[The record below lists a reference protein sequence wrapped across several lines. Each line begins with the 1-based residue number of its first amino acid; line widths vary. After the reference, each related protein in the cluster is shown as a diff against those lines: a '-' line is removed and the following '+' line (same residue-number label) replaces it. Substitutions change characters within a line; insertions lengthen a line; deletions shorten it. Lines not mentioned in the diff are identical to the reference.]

1 MRDLSF
7 YNELLQNEDRRYRNQ
22 LDVIDSKLDAVKPW
36 IELSEKA
43 SKLAYDLDEKR
54 SKKERAKGAIQ
65 AARDV
70 FPGEKLNNYHKTKEN
85 LHQADININN
95 EIVKLDNEGISTNMI
110 SKMKDMSKNM
120 SFTYA
125 EIMAEKAADHYPSW
139 LEAQLAGNDVLE
151 IDLTA
156 QGGRKFKVNDI
167 QTEAELTEALAVLKE
182 TYFDISGLSE
192 FNELIVY
199 DKAWDKINKAERT
212 LIKAKQKDDRVQRGV
227 VDTINAKER
236 FKSDGDYVALV
247 ASLSATWNDQGD
259 LNRFAGGKKE
269 ALDIFKDIATDP
281 SISYEELHIII
292 NGDPEAEPPIKGIKD
307 QVPGHMGE
315 KSYGEFDKGFIAELN
330 LINERARNQR
340 TKDELA
346 NVADIENNL
355 SLNFQQAVKD
365 KGEEYF
371 TEEELQW
378 WNDEYTRLTGKSGP
392 PQYTQTY
399 VSVEDADIEELEK
412 DLKETRARRKYLL
425 MSDLAGLPTAL
436 VNKYLTQ
443 VREDVPLA
451 QAAVKGASQDADN
464 MVKSYIATAVG
475 LAVGDDGKS
484 SPEFNRIYLRAK
496 PDFERVYMNQIV
508 AGESEATALNNA
520 LVHVRDTLGLSAT
533 GERDGK
539 FVLNNSPY
547 AKPFKKIDQS
557 MMTYQVNMGRE
568 QINAD
573 PRVIDTK
580 VLAGS
585 EEHLEVLKNN
595 LKQNNYTIPRYYKVV
610 SDSYPKI
617 SAWELADQQLKAS
630 GHKGLEPNPIAEEL
644 DNLPE
649 LKRYFYYRLTPKRVQ
664 QNIGKAEDINNPQE
678 ISYFNRNQDVLLPGL
693 SIA

>member
-7 YNELLQNEDRRYRNQ
+7 YNELLQNEDSRHRNQ
-22 LDVIDSKLDAVKPW
+22 LNVIDSKLEAIKPW
-36 IELSEKA
+36 TDLSEKA
-43 SKLAYDLDEKR
+43 SKLAFDLGEKR
-54 SKKERAKGAIQ
+54 AKKQQVQGSIQANMDGIAKER
-65 AARDV
+65 
-70 FPGEKLNNYHKTKEN
+70 LNNYYKTKQN

-95 EIVKLDNEGISTNMI
+95 EIVKLDNQGVSANLI

-120 SFTYA
+120 SFGYA
-125 EIMAEKAADHYPSW
+125 EQMATQAADHYPTW
-139 LEAQLAGNDVLE
+139 LDAQLSGNDQLE
-151 IDLTA
+151 VEVN
-156 QGGRKFKVNDI
+156 GRKFKVNEA
-167 QTEAELTEALAVLKE
+167 QTEAELTASLAALKE
-182 TYFDISGLSE
+182 VYFEISGLSE
-192 FNELIVY
+192 FNELIVH
-199 DKAWDKINKAERT
+199 DKAWDKLNKAENT
-212 LIKAKQKDDRVQRGV
+212 LIKAKQKDDRIKRGV
-227 VDTINAKER
+227 VDTINATQK

-247 ASLSATWNDQGD
+247 ASLSATWNGNGD
-259 LNRFAGGKKE
+259 LNRFAGGKE
-269 ALDIFKDIATDP
+269 QALKIFEDVATDP
-281 SISYEELHIII
+281 NMSYEELHIII

-315 KSYGEFDKGFIAELN
+315 KSYGEFDEGFIAELN

-425 MSDLAGLPTAL
+425 MSDLAGLPTSL

-443 VREDVPLA
+443 VRDDVPLA

-475 LAVGDDGKS
+475 LDKGDEGKS

-533 GERDGK
+533 GERTGK
-539 FVLNNSPY
+539 FKLNNSPY

-573 PRVIDTK
+573 PRVIDTQ

-595 LKQNNYTIPRYYKVV
+595 LEKGITTIPRYYKVV
-610 SDSYPKI
+610 SDSYPEL
-617 SAWELADQQLKAS
+617 SDWELADKQLKAS
-630 GHKGLEPNPIAEEL
+630 GHPGLEPNPIAEEL

-649 LKRYFYYRLTPKRVQ
+649 LKRYFYYRSTPKRVQ
-664 QNIGKAEDINNPQE
+664 QNIGKTEDINNPQE

-693 SIA
+693 STA

>member
-36 IELSEKA
+36 TDLSQKA
-43 SKLAYDLDEKR
+43 AKLAFKLDEKR
-54 SKKERAKGAIQ
+54 SKKQKAKGSIQ
-65 AARDV
+65 ANLD
-70 FPGEKLNNYHKTKEN
+70 GIDKEKLNNYHKTKQN

-95 EIVKLDNEGISTNMI
+95 EIVKLDNQGVSANMI
-110 SKMKDMSKNM
+110 SKMKDYSKDM
-120 SFTYA
+120 SFGYA
-125 EIMAEKAADHYPSW
+125 EQMATLAADHYPTW
-139 LEAQLAGNDVLE
+139 LEAQLAENDQLE
-151 IDLTA
+151 VEVN
-156 QGGRKFKVNDI
+156 GRKFKVNEA
-167 QTEAELTEALAVLKE
+167 QTEAELTASLSALKE
-182 TYFDISGLSE
+182 VYFDISGLSE
-192 FNELIVY
+192 FNELIVH
-199 DKAWDKINKAERT
+199 DKAWDKLNKAENT

-227 VDTINAKER
+227 VDTINATEK
-236 FKSDGDYVALV
+236 FKSDGDFVALV
-247 ASLSATWNDQGD
+247 ASLSATWDDKGN

-269 ALDIFKDIATDP
+269 ALEVFKDLATDP
-281 SISYEELHIII
+281 TMSYERLHIII

-307 QVPGHMGE
+307 QVPGHMGG
-315 KSYGEFDKGFIAELN
+315 KSYGEFDEGFIAELN

-346 NVADIENNL
+346 NEKAQEDTL
-355 SLNFQQAVKD
+355 AQNFRQAVID

-378 WNDEYTRLTGKSGP
+378 WNDEYTKLTGKSGP

-399 VSVEDADIEELEK
+399 VSVEDADIVELEK

-425 MSDLAGLPTAL
+425 MSDLAGLPTSL

-443 VREDVPLA
+443 VREDKTLA

-508 AGESEATALNNA
+508 AGESEANALNNA

-533 GERDGK
+533 GEKTGK
-539 FVLNNSPY
+539 FKLNNSPY
-547 AKPFKKIDQS
+547 AEPFKKTDISSQV
-557 MMTYQVNMGRE
+557 YQVNMGRE

-573 PRVIDTK
+573 PRVIDTQ

-595 LKQNNYTIPRYYKVV
+595 LEKGITTIPRYYKVV
-610 SDSYPKI
+610 SDSYPEL
-617 SAWELADQQLKAS
+617 SDWELADKQLKAS
-630 GHKGLEPNPIAEEL
+630 GHPGLEPNPIAEEL

-649 LKRYFYYRLTPKRVQ
+649 LKRYFYYRSTPKRVQ
-664 QNIGKAEDINNPQE
+664 QNIGKTEDINNPQE

>member
-36 IELSEKA
+36 TDLSQKA
-43 SKLAYDLDEKR
+43 AKLAFKLDEKR
-54 SKKERAKGAIQ
+54 SKKQKAKGSIQ
-65 AARDV
+65 ANLD
-70 FPGEKLNNYHKTKEN
+70 GIDKEKLNNYYKTKQN

-95 EIVKLDNEGISTNMI
+95 EIVKLDNQGVSANMI
-110 SKMKDMSKNM
+110 SKMKDYSKDM
-120 SFTYA
+120 SFGYA
-125 EIMAEKAADHYPSW
+125 EQMATLAADHYPTW
-139 LEAQLAGNDVLE
+139 LEAQLAENDQLE
-151 IDLTA
+151 VEVN
-156 QGGRKFKVNDI
+156 GRKFKVNEA
-167 QTEAELTEALAVLKE
+167 QTEAELTASLSALKE
-182 TYFDISGLSE
+182 VYFDISGLSE
-192 FNELIVY
+192 FNELIVH
-199 DKAWDKINKAERT
+199 DKAWDKLNKAENT

-227 VDTINAKER
+227 VDTINATEK
-236 FKSDGDYVALV
+236 FKSDGDFVALV
-247 ASLSATWNDQGD
+247 ASLSATWDDKGN

-269 ALDIFKDIATDP
+269 ALEVFKDLATDP
-281 SISYEELHIII
+281 TMSYERLHIII

-307 QVPGHMGE
+307 QVPGHMGG
-315 KSYGEFDKGFIAELN
+315 KSYGEFDEGFIAELN

-346 NVADIENNL
+346 NEKAQEDTL
-355 SLNFQQAVKD
+355 AQNFRQAVID

-378 WNDEYTRLTGKSGP
+378 WNDEYTKLTGKSGP

-399 VSVEDADIEELEK
+399 VSVEDADIVELEK

-425 MSDLAGLPTAL
+425 MSDLAGLPTSL

-443 VREDVPLA
+443 VREDKTLA

-508 AGESEATALNNA
+508 AGESEANALNNA

-533 GERDGK
+533 GEKTGK
-539 FVLNNSPY
+539 FKLNNSPY
-547 AKPFKKIDQS
+547 AEPFKKTDISSQV
-557 MMTYQVNMGRE
+557 YQVNMGRE

-573 PRVIDTK
+573 PRVIDTQ

-595 LKQNNYTIPRYYKVV
+595 LEKGITTIPRYYKVV
-610 SDSYPKI
+610 SDSYPEL
-617 SAWELADQQLKAS
+617 SDWELADKQLKAS
-630 GHKGLEPNPIAEEL
+630 GHPGLEPNPIAEEL

-649 LKRYFYYRLTPKRVQ
+649 LKRYFYYRSTPKRVQ
-664 QNIGKAEDINNPQE
+664 QNIGKTEDINNPQE